1 MYRQLLIVH
10 YSLLITS
17 MSADQKEN
25 IVNEDEIS
33 LKELLQK
40 AREWWQYLLTKW
52 IIILIFGIGGAAIG
66 LVVSLRTPP
75 KYTAHLSFALVE
87 KSAGGGGLADL
98 ASSFGLSGMMGGGSS
113 GAFSGDNL
121 LEIMQSPHTIE
132 QTLLTPVV
140 YQGKT
145 QNLVEAYI
153 QFNDM
158 RQGWLKNVNSK
169 ELQTL
174 SYPIG
179 QKRETFTRTQDSV
192 LYSIYTNLTKPNA
205 LTIARRDKKL
215 SFVNVNFTSKDEVF
229 SKLFEEKLMEETYRF
244 YKDTR
249 TAQSRANINMMQAK
263 ADSIRKLYESSLYRS
278 AGYSQV
284 NINQA
289 LSFAAVPKIKQDNN
303 AQLYATVYTE
313 VLKNLETL
321 KLDLARETPIVQVI
335 DTPRFPLEK
344 EQLGKAKAMTTGG
357 MLGGFLIVS
366 YLLGGLF
373 LKKALE

>member
-1 MYRQLLIVH
+1 MN
-10 YSLLITS
+10 
-17 MSADQKEN
+17 ADQKGN
-25 IVNEDEIS
+25 IVNQDEIS

-40 AREWWQYLLTKW
+40 AGEWWQYLLTKW
-52 IIILIFGIGGAAIG
+52 IIILVFGLGGAAIG
-66 LVVSLRTPP
+66 LVVSLLTPP

-98 ASSFGLSGMMGGGSS
+98 ASSFGLSSMMGGGSS

-140 YQGKT
+140 YQGKK

-153 QFNDM
+153 GFNDI
-158 RQGWLKNVNSK
+158 RKVWLKNAKNK

-174 SYPIG
+174 SFPIG
-179 QKRETFTRTQDSV
+179 QKRETFSRAQDSV
-192 LYSIYTNLTKPNA
+192 LYSIYDKLIKTNA
-205 LTIARRDKKL
+205 LTIARKDKKL
-215 SFVNVNFTSKDEVF
+215 SFVNVNFTSTDEVF

-244 YKDTR
+244 YRDTR
-249 TAQSRANINMMQAK
+249 TAQSRANIDMMQAK

-289 LSFAAVPKIKQDNN
+289 LSFAAVPKIKQENN

-321 KLDLARETPIVQVI
+321 KLDLARETPIVQII

-344 EQLGKAKAMTTGG
+344 VRLGKAKAMATGG
-357 MLGGFLIVS
+357 VLGGFLIVF
-366 YLLGGLF
+366 YLLGAMF
-373 LKKALE
+373 LKKALEE

>member
-1 MYRQLLIVH
+1 MN
-10 YSLLITS
+10 T
-17 MSADQKEN
+17 DQK
-25 IVNEDEIS
+25 VNTVNNDEIS
-33 LKELLQK
+33 LKELIQK
-40 AREWWQYLLTKW
+40 AKEGWQYLLSKW
-52 IIILIFGIGGAAIG
+52 IIILVFGLGGVVIG
-66 LVVSLRTPP
+66 LVVSLMTKP

-98 ASSFGLSGMMGGGSS
+98 ASSFGLSALLGGGSN

-121 LEIMQSPHTIE
+121 LEIMQSPHTID
-132 QTLLTPVV
+132 QTLLTPVD
-140 YQGKT
+140 YQGKKE
-145 QNLVEAYI
+145 NLIEAYI
-153 QFNDM
+153 QFNEL
-158 RQGWLKNVNSK
+158 REKWANNEKNK

-192 LYSIYTNLTKPNA
+192 LNSIYDKIIKSNA
-205 LTIARRDKKL
+205 LTIARKDKKL
-215 SFVNVNFTSKDEVF
+215 SFVNVNFTSQDEAF
-229 SKLFEEKLMEETYRF
+229 SKLFVEKLMAETYKF
-244 YKDTR
+244 YRETK

-263 ADSIRKLYESSLYRS
+263 ADSIRHLYEASLYRS

-289 LSFAAVPKIKQDNN
+289 LQFAAVPKIKQENN

-321 KLDLARETPIVQVI
+321 KLDLARETPIVQII
-335 DTPRFPLEK
+335 DTPRFPLDK
-344 EQLGKAKAMTTGG
+344 ERLGKAKAMATGG
-357 MLGGFLIVS
+357 VLGGFLIVF
-366 YLLGGLF
+366 YLYGAMF

>member
-1 MYRQLLIVH
+1 MN
-10 YSLLITS
+10 S
-17 MSADQKEN
+17 DQKEN

-40 AREWWQYLLTKW
+40 AGEWLHYLLTKW

-66 LVVSLRTPP
+66 LVNSLMTPP
-75 KYTAHLSFALVE
+75 TFTAHLSFALVE

-98 ASSFGLSGMMGGGSS
+98 ASSFGLSGMIGGGSS

-140 YQGKT
+140 YQGKK

-153 QFNDM
+153 AFNEL
-158 RQGWLKNVNSK
+158 GTKWLKDEQHK

-192 LYSIYTNLTKPNA
+192 LNSIYAKIIKSNA
-205 LTIARRDKKL
+205 LTIARKDKKL

-229 SKLFEEKLMEETYRF
+229 SKLFEEKLMEVTYRF
-244 YKDTR
+244 YRDTR
-249 TAQSRANINMMQAK
+249 TAQSRANIDMMQAK
-263 ADSIRKLYESSLYRS
+263 ADSIRKLYVSSLYKS

-289 LSFAAVPKIKQDNN
+289 LSFAAVPKIKQENN

-321 KLDLARETPIVQVI
+321 KLDLARETPIVQII
-335 DTPRFPLEK
+335 DTPRFPLGK
-344 EQLGKAKAMTTGG
+344 TSLGKAKAMASGG
-357 MLGGFLIVS
+357 VLGGFLIVF

-373 LKKALE
+373 LKNALKDK

>member
-1 MYRQLLIVH
+1 MN
-10 YSLLITS
+10 T
-17 MSADQKEN
+17 DQKQTT
-25 IVNEDEIS
+25 VNADEIS
-33 LKELLQK
+33 LKELIQK
-40 AREWWQYLLTKW
+40 AKEGWQYLLSKW
-52 IIILIFGIGGAAIG
+52 IIILVFGLGGAAIG
-66 LVVSLRTPP
+66 LVASLLIKP

-98 ASSFGLSGMMGGGSS
+98 ASSFGLSSMLGGGSN

-140 YQGKT
+140 YQGKK
-145 QNLVEAYI
+145 QNLIEAYI
-153 QFNDM
+153 QFNEL
-158 RQGWLKNVNSK
+158 REKWVKNEKNK

-174 SYPIG
+174 SFPIG

-192 LYSIYTNLTKPNA
+192 MNSIYDKIIKSNA
-205 LTIARRDKKL
+205 LTIARKDKKL
-215 SFVNVNFTSKDEVF
+215 SFVNVNFTSKDEQF
-229 SKLFEEKLMEETYRF
+229 SKLFVENLMAETYKF
-244 YKDTR
+244 YRETK

-263 ADSIRKLYESSLYRS
+263 ADSIRHLYEASLYRS

-289 LSFAAVPKIKQDNN
+289 LQFAAVPKIKQENN

-321 KLDLARETPIVQVI
+321 KLDLARETPIVQII
-335 DTPRFPLEK
+335 DIPRFPLEK
-344 EQLGKAKAMTTGG
+344 ERLGKAKAMATGG
-357 MLGGFLIVS
+357 VLGGFLIVF
-366 YLLGGLF
+366 YLLGAMF
-373 LKKALE
+373 LKKALEE